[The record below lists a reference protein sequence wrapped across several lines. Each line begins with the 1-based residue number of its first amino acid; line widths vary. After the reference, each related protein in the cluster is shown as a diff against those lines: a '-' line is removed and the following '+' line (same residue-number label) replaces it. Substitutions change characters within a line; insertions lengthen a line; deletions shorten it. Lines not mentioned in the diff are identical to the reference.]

1 MFKNFGLNYLFI
13 YFFKSHYLLSL
24 KTTHASRVK
33 ILDKTTRLPH
43 LLNV

>member
-13 YFFKSHYLLSL
+13 IIFKSHYLLSL
-24 KTTHASRVK
+24 KTTHNTRVK